1 MLCNTAAYRSVLHS
15 SRLVL
20 YHFQQW
26 VTYRHHD
33 ITHYLQKVWKSEINT
48 KWLKY
53 VGMWRGMKWRK
64 MEVDVFAFRMKS
76 QVQLNV
82 KEDQTFCFLLYSPL
96 WTSDLRLR
104 FSKFRKILTL
114 KNCKSNSKFFS
125 EFWNYFILSK
135 FLIFFK
141 ISKNLVCC
149 NRQFKIRT
157 LCLSCFETIPCFF
170 IFDLYMFAN
179 LKQTYGFARLL
190 ITF

>member
-141 ISKNLVCC
+141 IWKKSCLLQPPIQNKNFVSIMLWNHSLFFHIWPLHVCKP
-149 NRQFKIRT
+149 QT
-157 LCLSCFETIPCFF
+157 
-170 IFDLYMFAN
+170 N
-179 LKQTYGFARLL
+179 LRFC
-190 ITF
+190 